1 MKPTKRDRREKR
13 VLPTDYLEPLVAA
26 LGDADTLAKVREE
39 ELLPVAFQLALY
51 FGMRRDPATSAVLG
65 DLYERLLTDV
75 TPEERAGLIDDL
87 ATAIASGSTTVLAL
101 LPVLQRERDAALVR
115 TAALVFAMRMA
126 PSDGDVMTGP
136 RMVRTLIEHAEP
148 DGVRAGLAAALLAL
162 GDLRVKP
169 LLAGLWAALPP
180 AAIDAL
186 LVLPRP
192 MATRLEVEFLLDG
205 LEDAEPTRFARIAE
219 SLARLARESD
229 GVILELER
237 ELPAGKAGEALT
249 LLREFTPAS
258 LGETLA
264 ERFASLERRAEPGAM
279 TAVSAAFGRG

>member
-13 VLPTDYLEPLVAA
+13 VLPSDYLEPLVAA

-39 ELLPVAFQLALY
+39 ELLPVAYQLALY
-51 FGMRRDPATSAVLG
+51 FGVRRDPATSAVLG

-75 TPEERAGLIDDL
+75 TVEERAGLIEDL
-87 ATAIASGSTTVLAL
+87 AASIAGGATTVLAL

-126 PSDGDVMTGP
+126 PTEGDVMTGP

-148 DGVRAGLAAALLAL
+148 DGVRAGLAGALLAL

-169 LLAGLWAALPP
+169 LLDGLWAALPP

-186 LVLPRP
+186 LALPRP
-192 MATRLEVEFLLDG
+192 MATRLEVEFLLAG
-205 LEDAEPTRFARIAE
+205 LEDAEPVRFARIAE
-219 SLARLARESD
+219 SLVRLARESE

-237 ELPAGKAGEALT
+237 ELPAGKSGEALT
-249 LLREFTPAS
+249 VLREFTPAS
-258 LGETLA
+258 LGETLS
-264 ERFASLERRAEPGAM
+264 ERFAGLERRAEPGAM
-279 TAVSAAFGRG
+279 AAVSAAFGRG